1 MGKLLSKL
9 SSNIQKLST
18 KKYILIF
25 GGVLLFMGYL
35 SINNVTGTARLK
47 EISNGIGTLD
57 MKFSYSPREAYGII
71 KNLGNLGRQFYI
83 KWLLMDFLVS
93 LSTML
98 LFSILITYFLKK
110 LSISEKIQKIN
121 LLPYIRGFFDY
132 MENCLILIMLFNYPK
147 EFMAAASIAN
157 LMTITKWVLYDIS
170 LAVVIIIMIMTG
182 WKAIKAKYS
191 NFESP
196 K

>member
-1 MGKLLSKL
+1 MKKFLSKL
-9 SSNIQKLST
+9 SNIMQKLST

-25 GGVLLFMGYL
+25 AGVLLFMGYL

-57 MKFSYSPREAYGII
+57 MKFSYSPREAYDVI
-71 KNLGNLGRQFYI
+71 KNLGALGRQFYI

-110 LSISEKIQKIN
+110 LSIGEKIQKIN
-121 LLPYIRGFFDY
+121 LLPYIRGAFDY
-132 MENCLILIMLFNYPK
+132 LENCFILIMLFNYPK
-147 EFMAAASIAN
+147 EFMVAASIAN
-157 LMTITKWVLYDIS
+157 LMTIIKWVLYIIS
-170 LAVVIIIMIMTG
+170 LMVVIILMIMTG

-191 NFESP
+191 NIDSP